1 MHYFRINM
9 LKEKILYVDEIVLK
23 RIESNFELIEKS
35 GWYKL
40 YQNKVDKSFWRLD
53 EPEKY
58 DLQMFVKLE
67 SVENWTDYN
76 DQDLRIELL
85 KEHRGLSSEKCK
97 WKDCS
102 KKALNNLV
110 FCEFHAYKEMG
121 IRR

>member
-1 MHYFRINM
+1 M